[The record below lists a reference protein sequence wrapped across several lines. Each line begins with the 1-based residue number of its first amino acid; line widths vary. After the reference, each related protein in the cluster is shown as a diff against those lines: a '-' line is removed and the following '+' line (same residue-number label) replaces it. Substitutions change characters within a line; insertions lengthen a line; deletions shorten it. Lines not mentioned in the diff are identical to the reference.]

1 MKEVRKTT
9 MEDVE
14 RVLDIFHRASESM
27 HEMGIAQWLNG
38 YPAKEDVLK
47 DIASGESYVLTED
60 GVIQGTAYICTQP
73 EPDYAEIE
81 GKWLNEDPYVV
92 IHRIAVDTEV
102 KGKGYA
108 NELLNKA
115 KEVALAHGYE
125 NIRIDTHE
133 DNHPMRAFIDKHGF
147 IYCGTVT
154 IQRDGTKRRGYIL
167 HL

>member
-14 RVLDIFHRASESM
+14 RVLEIFHRASESM

-47 DIASGESYVLTED
+47 DIASGESYVITED
-60 GVIQGTAYICTQP
+60 RVIQGTAYICTQP

-81 GKWLNEDPYVV
+81 GKWANEDPYVV
-92 IHRIAVDTEV
+92 IHRIAVDTSV

-133 DNHPMRAFIDKHGF
+133 DNRVMQHVIEKCGF
-147 IYCGTVT
+147 KRCGIIYIETGAPR
-154 IQRDGTKRRGYIL
+154 IAYEWIGM
-167 HL
+167 